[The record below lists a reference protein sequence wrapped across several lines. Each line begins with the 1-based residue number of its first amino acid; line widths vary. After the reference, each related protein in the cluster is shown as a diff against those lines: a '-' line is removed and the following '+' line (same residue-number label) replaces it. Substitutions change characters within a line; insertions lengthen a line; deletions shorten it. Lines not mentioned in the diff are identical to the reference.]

1 MKYLLPA
8 ILVVFFYGCLPIKKE
23 DEKTNGKTKTE
34 KDGVRK
40 THYPS
45 GQLRSEVPIRNGK
58 KNGLAKDFYS
68 DGTPHFE
75 INYVDNLK
83 QGITRMYYQ
92 NGKLYEETPYEKDK
106 VHGVKKRYR
115 QDGKLFAE
123 APYQSDEPCMGLKEY
138 LTDGSSKTKYP
149 NIVVTPIDNILR
161 DDRYILRLSMSD
173 KTKNVTFYTGDLND
187 GCINSSLEQVY
198 ETPDKGVSEISIY
211 LPQGTFLMEEINIV
225 AKVKTALGNYY
236 ITQRKYNV
244 AIENR

>member
-8 ILVVFFYGCLPIKKE
+8 ILALFCYGCLPITKE
-23 DEKTNGKTKTE
+23 DEKKQEKTKAE

-40 THYPS
+40 TFYS
-45 GQLRSEVPIRNGK
+45 NGKLRSEVPIKNGK

-75 INYVDNLK
+75 INYVDNVK

-106 VHGVKKRYR
+106 IHGVKKRYR
-115 QDGKLFAE
+115 QDGKLSTE
-123 APYQSDEPCMGLKEY
+123 APYHLGEPCIGLKEY
-138 LTDGSSKTKYP
+138 LTDGSPKTKYP
-149 NIVVTPIDNILR
+149 TIVVTAINNLLR
-161 DDRYILRLSMSD
+161 EDRYILRLNMSD
-173 KTKNVTFYTGDLND
+173 NAKNVTFYTGKLED
-187 GCINSSLEQVY
+187 GCINSSLEQIY
-198 ETPDKGVSEISIY
+198 QTPKKGVSEISIY
-211 LPQGTFLMEEINIV
+211 LPPGAFLMEEINIV

-236 ITQRKYNV
+236 VTQRKYNV